1 MKITKAALK
10 RIIKE
15 EVLSILMEI
24 RRENAIVERAPTEK
38 DPLGKY
44 AWPKARDSLRLSWNS
59 KYPEAAKEPNTDLE
73 NELGNALMPGHVS
86 KNIPLRPDVA
96 ENFWKLIQSGLY
108 DDILQA
114 YTGPCWRG
122 INVTREWVEKNL
134 SIKLP
139 QKPKFYN
146 NPKALLTGWVEIPM
160 TGQKLHP
167 LTPGAGSS
175 WTSEKEA
182 ATMFAR
188 HGVGMGGSSISLVFE
203 AKGDLGNNRF
213 IDLEP
218 FYKEDF
224 NLMLGYSGF
233 DSEVIGIGAIEIVKC
248 WWYWKTDTKARRA
261 NDADFEKAI
270 AAKKER
276 RQIAGASDK

>member
-1 MKITKAALK
+1 VKITKAALK

-24 RRENAIVERAPTEK
+24 RRENAIVEKDSPGSHMAIRGRSSK

-44 AWPKARDSLRLSWNS
+44 AWPKSRRPLWSTD
-59 KYPEAAKEPNTDLE
+59 AAKEPNTDLE
-73 NELGNALMPGHVS
+73 NELGDALYPGHVS
-86 KNIPLRPDVA
+86 NNIPLRPDVA

-114 YTGPCWRG
+114 HTGPCWRG
-122 INVTREWVEKNL
+122 MNVTREWVEKNL

-167 LTPGAGSS
+167 LTPGAASS
-175 WTSEKEA
+175 WTVEKEK

-218 FYKEDF
+218 FYEDNF
-224 NLMLGYSGF
+224 AATMGGMRGF
-233 DSEVIGIGAIEIVKC
+233 DREVIGIGAIEIVKC

-261 NDADFEKAI
+261 NDAAFEKAI

-276 RQIAGASDK
+276 RQI